1 MKSLL
6 ATAAVAAILSSAPAF
21 AQPPTV
27 ATEGK
32 VRVEGVAPEKVL
44 GAIDTEKLLEDA
56 QPVETADAPAA
67 ATSIT
72 VETKV
77 EETATARVETLTEV
91 ITPVSTRPELD
102 ATNPIAPEVQA
113 PVKSKAN
120 YTTADI
126 AAAQLAAALATPVST
141 PTTIVT
147 TTRTT
152 PKEGGCSAFKP
163 FLRTNWLPAAN

>member
-6 ATAAVAAILSSAPAF
+6 ATAAAAALLAAVPAF

-27 ATEGK
+27 VTEGN

-44 GAIDTEKLLEDA
+44 GAIDPQKIAEDT
-56 QPVETADAPAA
+56 QPVETADAPVA
-67 ATSIT
+67 ATSVT

-77 EETATARVETLTEV
+77 EDTATARVETTTEV
-91 ITPVSTRPELD
+91 ITPISTRPELD
-102 ATNPIAPEVQA
+102 AANPIAPEVQA
-113 PVKSKAN
+113 VVKAN
-120 YTTADI
+120 ARYTTADI
-126 AAAQLAAALATPVST
+126 AAAQLAAVLATPAST

-152 PKEGGCSAFKP
+152 PKEGG
-163 FLRTNWLPAAN
+163 

>member
-1 MKSLL
+1 MKSLP
-6 ATAAVAAILSSAPAF
+6 ATAAVAAILFSASAL

-27 ATEGK
+27 VTAGN

-44 GAIDTEKLLEDA
+44 GAINTEKLVEDA
-56 QPVETADAPAA
+56 QPVETAGAPAP
-67 ATSIT
+67 ATSVT
-72 VETKV
+72 VGTRV
-77 EETATARVETLTEV
+77 EETATARVETTTEV

-113 PVKSKAN
+113 LVKSKAN

-126 AAAQLAAALATPVST
+126 AAAQLTAVLATPAST

-152 PKEGGCSAFKP
+152 PKEGG
-163 FLRTNWLPAAN
+163 

>member
-6 ATAAVAAILSSAPAF
+6 ATAAAAAILAAVPAL

-27 ATEGK
+27 TEGN

-44 GAIDTEKLLEDA
+44 GAIDTAKLAEDS
-56 QPVETADAPAA
+56 QPVETAEAPAA
-67 ATSIT
+67 ATSVT
-72 VETKV
+72 VETTV
-77 EETATARVETLTEV
+77 EETATARVETTTET

-102 ATNPIAPEVQA
+102 AANPIAPEVQA
-113 PVKSKAN
+113 LVNSKSN

-126 AAAQLAAALATPVST
+126 AAAQLAAVLATPAST

-147 TTRTT
+147 TTRTA
-152 PKEGGCSAFKP
+152 PKEGG
-163 FLRTNWLPAAN
+163 

>member
-1 MKSLL
+1 MKSIFASAAL
-6 ATAAVAAILSSAPAF
+6 ATVFAAAPAL

-27 ATEGK
+27 VTEGN

-44 GAIDTEKLLEDA
+44 GAIDTAKLA
-56 QPVETADAPAA
+56 QDSEPVETAEADAPAA
-67 ATSIT
+67 ATSVT

-77 EETATARVETLTEV
+77 EETATAHVETTTEV

-113 PVKSKAN
+113 VVKAKAN

-126 AAAQLAAALATPVST
+126 AAAQLAAVLATPPSAL
-141 PTTIVT
+141 TTTVT

-152 PKEGGCSAFKP
+152 PKEGG
-163 FLRTNWLPAAN
+163 